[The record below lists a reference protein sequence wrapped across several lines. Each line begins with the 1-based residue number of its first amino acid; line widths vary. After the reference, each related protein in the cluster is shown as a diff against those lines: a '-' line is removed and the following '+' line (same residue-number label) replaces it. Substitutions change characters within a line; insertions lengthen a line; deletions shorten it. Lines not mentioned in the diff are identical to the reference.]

1 MTDVLRTDRLALEPW
16 SAAATP
22 VLGRLASTPVVVRY
36 IADGLVWSDLK
47 VQAVSERNLAHW
59 REHGFGWRLARL
71 LRTGRAVGFIGLN
84 FAGEGVH
91 VDPGEY
97 EIGWWLDPAAWGQGL
112 AREGA
117 AAVRDEAFARL
128 AAPSIIARI
137 QPPNAASL
145 AVAGAIGLQHDFDT
159 LGRTGEPAA
168 ILRLEAERW
177 RSLAARTAEPGEVS
191 SADRDWPRPAQ
202 RAGQA

>member
-1 MTDVLRTDRLALEPW
+1 MTDVLRTERLTLEPW
-16 SAAATP
+16 SEAAAP
-22 VLGRLASTPVVVRY
+22 VLGRLARTPVVVRY
-36 IADGLVWSDLK
+36 IADGLVWSDVK
-47 VQAVSERNLAHW
+47 VQEVSARNVAHW

-71 LRTGRAVGFIGLN
+71 ASTGRPVGFIGLN

-117 AAVRDEAFARL
+117 AAVRDEAFARVD
-128 AAPSIIARI
+128 APSIIARI
-137 QPPNAASL
+137 QPPNVASL
-145 AVAGAIGLQHDFDT
+145 AVAGAIGLTHDFDT

-177 RSLAARTAEPGEVS
+177 RSLVAVS
-191 SADRDWPRPAQ
+191 SADRGWPQPARQ
-202 RAGQA
+202 AGRA